1 MNPTLNDL
9 INFVPQNKTEFIKST
24 ETVLDEYLSD
34 TKSSWSK
41 GKYYLGGQIKLDP
54 NDVITDELIK
64 KVNDIYSNPSEIYY
78 CNNAEM
84 ASVIRSMRNMNEMT
98 VIVERYKEVQKN
110 RILKELNKTKLNTD
124 VNDMIVSML

>member
-1 MNPTLNDL
+1 M
-9 INFVPQNKTEFIKST
+9 
-24 ETVLDEYLSD
+24 
-34 TKSSWSK
+34 
-41 GKYYLGGQIKLDP
+41 DP
-54 NDVITDELIK
+54 NDIITDELIK

-84 ASVIRSMRNMNEMT
+84 ASVMRSMRNMNEMT

>member
-64 KVNDIYSNPSEIYY
+64 KVNAIYSNPSEIYY

-84 ASVIRSMRNMNEMT
+84 ASVMRSMKNMNEMT

>member
-9 INFVPQNKTEFIKST
+9 INFVPQTKKEFIKST

-54 NDVITDELIK
+54 NDIITDELIK

>member
-9 INFVPQNKTEFIKST
+9 INFIPQTKKEFIKST

-54 NDVITDELIK
+54 NDIITDELIK

-84 ASVIRSMRNMNEMT
+84 ASVMRSMRNMNEMT

>member
-9 INFVPQNKTEFIKST
+9 INFVPQNKTEFIITT

-54 NDVITDELIK
+54 NDIITDELIK
-64 KVNDIYSNPSEIYY
+64 KVNDIYSDPSKLDY
-78 CNNAEM
+78 CNSAEM
-84 ASVIRSMRNMNEMT
+84 ASIWRATRQMKEMT
-98 VIVERYKEVQKN
+98 IIVERYKEIQKK

>member
-9 INFVPQNKTEFIKST
+9 INFVPQTKKEFIKST

-54 NDVITDELIK
+54 NDIITDELIK

-84 ASVIRSMRNMNEMT
+84 ASVMRSMRNMNEMT